1 MTNSQTKTLVFT
13 TLDTYNKKN
22 DDYENINNMNPLYL
36 IVGKADG
43 YIEKNNGNKHL
54 VFNKKVLAKITKL
67 WDEITYLIEKIH
79 EAKKVSMKMISWES
93 NLIQMIIYL

>member
-22 DDYENINNMNPLYL
+22 DDYENINNVNPLYL

-43 YIEKNNGNKHL
+43 YIEKTMETS
-54 VFNKKVLAKITKL
+54 I
-67 WDEITYLIEKIH
+67 
-79 EAKKVSMKMISWES
+79 
-93 NLIQMIIYL
+93 